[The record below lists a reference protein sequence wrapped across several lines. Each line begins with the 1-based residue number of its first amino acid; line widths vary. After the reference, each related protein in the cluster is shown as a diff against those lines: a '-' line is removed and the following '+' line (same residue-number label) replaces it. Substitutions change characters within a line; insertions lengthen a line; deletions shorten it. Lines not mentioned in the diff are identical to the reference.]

1 MSNSMRIAISG
12 KSGCGNTTVTSLLAE
27 RLSIPMINYTFRNLA
42 EDRGISFHEIRKQAE
57 ESDDIDKYLDAHQVE
72 LAMAVPS
79 CVLGSRLAIWM
90 LADADLKVYLLASE
104 EERARRIH
112 AREAGSI
119 EEKIRETEE
128 RDRLDRAR
136 YQRIYGIDNDDY
148 RQADLVINTDVYTP
162 TEIVDQII
170 EKLQQ
175 VVA

>member
-112 AREAGSI
+112 ARESGSI

-170 EKLQQ
+170 KKLQQ

>member
-112 AREAGSI
+112 ARESGSI

>member
-1 MSNSMRIAISG
+1 MRIAISG
-12 KSGCGNTTVTSLLAE
+12 KSGCGNTTVTTLLAE

-42 EDRGISFHEIRKQAE
+42 EDRGVSFHEIRKQAE
-57 ESDDIDKYLDAHQVE
+57 ESDDIDRYLDKHQVE
-72 LAMAVPS
+72 LAMSVPS

-112 AREAGSI
+112 ARESGSI
-119 EEKIRETEE
+119 ADKIRETEE

-148 RQADLVINTDVYTP
+148 GQADLVINTDLHTP
-162 TEIVDQII
+162 SEIVDLII

-175 VVA
+175 Q

>member
-1 MSNSMRIAISG
+1 
-12 KSGCGNTTVTSLLAE
+12 
-27 RLSIPMINYTFRNLA
+27 MINYTFRNLA

-112 AREAGSI
+112 ARESGSI